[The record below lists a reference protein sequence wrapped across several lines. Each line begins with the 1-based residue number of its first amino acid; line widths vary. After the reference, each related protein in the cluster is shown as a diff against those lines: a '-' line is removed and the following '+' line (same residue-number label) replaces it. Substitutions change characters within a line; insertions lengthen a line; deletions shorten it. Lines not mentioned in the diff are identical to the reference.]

1 MADEKALTPTTNV
14 DFKGKISENFHDE
27 YWVGAVIKNI
37 LYWLYL
43 GDGITNVTP
52 KYTDKKKTAAYMDGG
67 GVEKNTITGVTSSY
81 DVTGDRS
88 KGNPAQ
94 DFIASLKQKTG
105 ASRNNFFRKNS
116 YMENQDGSFTLISSE
131 YGMASYS
138 DIDDGGGAADD
149 NGGFKVTAQYNQS
162 PKMVDASDLQQ
173 LDNILHQT
181 PCQNATI
188 VGSNI
193 EQPQADGKIAI
204 YKPDLSQS
212 DGDVDVESSKAALL
226 DEAREIAG
234 SVTSPVITTDNVEP
248 DTTSDKPA
256 NPSDVNSEAMGN
268 GAKASAK

>member
-1 MADEKALTPTTNV
+1 MADNTVTPTTNV

-27 YWVGAVIKNI
+27 YWVGAIVNNI

-67 GVEKNTITGVTSSY
+67 GVEQNTITGVTSSY

-94 DFIASLKQKTG
+94 DFIAGLKQKTG
-105 ASRNNFFRKNS
+105 SSRNHYFRKNS
-116 YMENQDGSFTLISSE
+116 YMENADGSFTLVSSE
-131 YGMASYS
+131 YGMSSYS

-149 NGGFKVTAQYNQS
+149 NGGFKVTAQYLQS
-162 PKMVDASDLQQ
+162 PKMVDAKNLQQ

-181 PCQNATI
+181 PCQNSTI
-188 VGSNI
+188 IGANI

-204 YKPDLSQS
+204 YKPDLTQVA
-212 DGDVDVESSKAALL
+212 GTVDVDGSKAALSE
-226 DEAREIAG
+226 EAHKIAN
-234 SVTSPVITTDNVEP
+234 SVSSPVITDDNIE
-248 DTTSDKPA
+248 TTSDKPA
-256 NPSDVNSEAMGN
+256 DPSDVNSEATGD
-268 GAKASAK
+268 GANASAK